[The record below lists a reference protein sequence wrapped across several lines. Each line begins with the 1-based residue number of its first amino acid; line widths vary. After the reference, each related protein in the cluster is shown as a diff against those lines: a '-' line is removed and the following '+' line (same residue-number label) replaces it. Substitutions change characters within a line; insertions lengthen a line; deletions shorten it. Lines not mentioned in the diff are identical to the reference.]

1 MLQNEATY
9 HGIAGLVP
17 VTEGG
22 GNYSITSSSWGIIDS
37 LIGEFLAATLSPA
50 VSLDKRLAGF
60 QLGEQQQEQASTE
73 HTDLTQPGTTGE
85 GGRWAE
91 ATTGL
96 LRSGQVT
103 TVFAPAR
110 AIPCRH

>member
-37 LIGEFLAATLSPA
+37 LIGEFLAPTLSPP

-60 QLGEQQQEQASTE
+60 QLGAAAEQSSTE
-73 HTDLTQPGTTGE
+73 HTDLTQPGIV
-85 GGRWAE
+85 
-91 ATTGL
+91 
-96 LRSGQVT
+96 QVT
-103 TVFAPAR
+103 EAR
-110 AIPCRH
+110 PL